1 MLGTDL
7 HGRAW
12 ALEPPLSFDS
22 FFSILFMYIEIE
34 ILFLIFLNTKYT
46 YVVLSVMDIIKNWM
60 QNHMRD

>member
-1 MLGTDL
+1 
-7 HGRAW
+7 
-12 ALEPPLSFDS
+12 
-22 FFSILFMYIEIE
+22 MYIEIE